1 MTARASKDDFA
12 PIGDYA
18 LIGDCHSAA
27 LVSSTGAIDWC
38 TFPRFDSGSCFARIL
53 DDRAG
58 GSCTITP
65 SGRSTTARRYLKD
78 TMVLETTLRAASG
91 EVVVRD
97 CFAMREGGRR
107 APYRQLLRVIE
118 CGRGHMDL
126 DLRIEPRFDYGE
138 VEPWIGHLGP
148 DRYAAIGGNDALIFE
163 GDTGVEP
170 VTRHDLGARLSLRA
184 GERVRLSMRY
194 VSPELVEEVEPVD
207 VTELDRRLE
216 EAVAWWRAWSTRCQ
230 AVGPHAGEV
239 LRSAIVLKAL
249 TFAPTGAI
257 VAAPTTSLPEV
268 PGGSRNWDYR
278 YCWIRDSSLT
288 VRSLA
293 QVGHVAEA
301 NGLRRFVERSAAGSA
316 DDLRILYGVGGERRL
331 KEMTLDHLEGYR
343 GAVPVRV
350 GNDAATQWQLD
361 VFGHVV
367 DLAWSWHRRGHSPD
381 DDYWRFLL
389 DLVDAACDH
398 WQEPDSGIWEIRG
411 RQRHFVHSKVMAWMA
426 MDRGIRL
433 AKECLRRAPTRRW
446 AAARAACRRAI
457 EQDGY
462 DDRRGVFVRAFGD
475 RKMDA
480 SLLLIPTTGFVS
492 WDDERMV
499 RTVDRIR
506 LELEQDGLLRRYRQN
521 DGLPGEESPFLA
533 CSFWLVEC
541 LARQGRADE
550 ARDVFD
556 RAASTAND
564 LGLFSE
570 EYDTDTGEMLGNFPQ
585 GLTHLSHIAA
595 ALALGG
601 SEALEPPSV
610 TG

>member
-1 MTARASKDDFA
+1 
-12 PIGDYA
+12 
-18 LIGDCHSAA
+18 
-27 LVSSTGAIDWC
+27 
-38 TFPRFDSGSCFARIL
+38 
-53 DDRAG
+53 
-58 GSCTITP
+58 
-65 SGRSTTARRYLKD
+65 
-78 TMVLETTLRAASG
+78 
-91 EVVVRD
+91 
-97 CFAMREGGRR
+97 
-107 APYRQLLRVIE
+107 
-118 CGRGHMDL
+118 
-126 DLRIEPRFDYGE
+126 
-138 VEPWIGHLGP
+138 
-148 DRYAAIGGNDALIFE
+148 
-163 GDTGVEP
+163 
-170 VTRHDLGARLSLRA
+170 
-184 GERVRLSMRY
+184 
-194 VSPELVEEVEPVD
+194 
-207 VTELDRRLE
+207 
-216 EAVAWWRAWSTRCQ
+216 
-230 AVGPHAGEV
+230 VGPYAGEV

-331 KEMTLDHLEGYR
+331 QEMALDHLDGYR

-350 GNDAATQWQLD
+350 GNDAATQRQLD
-361 VFGHVV
+361 VFGHVL

-389 DLVDAACDH
+389 DLVDAACDR
-398 WQEPDSGIWEIRG
+398 WQEPDAGIWEVRG

-426 MDRGIRL
+426 MDRGVRL

-446 AAARAACRRAI
+446 GAARAACRRAI

-462 DDRRGVFVRAFGD
+462 DHRRGVFVRSFGD

-492 WDDERMV
+492 WDDDRMV

-550 ARDVFD
+550 ARNVFD

-601 SEALEPPSV
+601 GAAVEPPERHGV
-610 TG
+610 GAPAVPPP